1 MSNGA
6 HLPDISRLASL
17 LSDPGRARMLLLLL
31 DGRSYPASELARH
44 AGLSAQ
50 SASNHLAK
58 LLQGGAVKVEQ
69 HGRHRYYLLANAAI
83 AQALEAL
90 SAAAHGHDLQRP
102 RAASPISP
110 LLRLAR
116 TCYDH
121 LAGRLGI
128 AIADAMQAD
137 GLLLLNEERQF
148 EVTASGRRWFAA
160 ALGVTAPSGGKRP
173 LARAC
178 LDWSERRPHL
188 AGAFGAALCREFQQ
202 RNWVERRLDS
212 RALRVTPAGQAF
224 LREQWGIRPE
234 TLTESD

>member
-1 MSNGA
+1 MTDA

-17 LSDPGRARMLLLLL
+17 LADPGRARMLLLML
-31 DGRSYPASELARH
+31 DGRSYPASELAQH

-50 SASNHLAK
+50 AASNHLAK

-83 AQALEAL
+83 AHALEAL
-90 SAAAHGHDLQRP
+90 SAAAHGRDLARP
-102 RAASPISP
+102 RAASRVAPE
-110 LLRLAR
+110 LRLAR

-128 AIADAMQAD
+128 AIADAMLEN
-137 GLLLLNEERQF
+137 GLLLLDEDRQF
-148 EVTASGRRWFAA
+148 AVTAVGRGWFAA
-160 ALGVTAPSGGKRP
+160 TLAVEAPAGGKRP

-188 AGAFGAALCREFQQ
+188 AGALGAALCREFLQ
-202 RNWVERRLDS
+202 RNWVERRRDS

-224 LREQWGIRPE
+224 LRQQWGIRPE
-234 TLTESD
+234 ALAE